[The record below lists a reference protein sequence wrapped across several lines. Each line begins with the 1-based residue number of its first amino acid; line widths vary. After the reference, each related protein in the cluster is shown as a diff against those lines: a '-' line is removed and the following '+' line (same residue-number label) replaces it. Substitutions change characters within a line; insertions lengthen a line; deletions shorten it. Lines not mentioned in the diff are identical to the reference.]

1 MTLNSGSR
9 IKLLAVGTL
18 AFVIASGTVVKDVR
32 DYRRAGTAPRD
43 TTLAEAREVSRA
55 DPFVRRWVRLTEPL
69 ELDCGQALQE
79 TEDGKLK
86 ATVVLAFDGSKTQP
100 FLLDYERDQP
110 NCEELRALPL
120 EGILDEPLT
129 KFWTV
134 HGMTLPS
141 TSNPVITLR
150 VGAHPS
156 GLKTEAELL
165 TVVALI
171 SLWLLWFA
179 YKSGPQKPFI
189 SPEKAF
195 AQSAA
200 QKTS

>member
-9 IKLLAVGTL
+9 IKLLTVGAL
-18 AFVIASGTVVKDVR
+18 AFVIASGSVVKDVS
-32 DYRRAGTAPRD
+32 DYRRAGTTSSD
-43 TTLAEAREVSRA
+43 MTLAEAREASTA
-55 DPFVRRWVRLTEPL
+55 HPFVRRWVRLKEPL

-86 ATVVLAFDGSKTQP
+86 ATVVLAFDESKTQP

-110 NCEELRALPL
+110 TCEELKALPL

-150 VGAHPS
+150 VGARPS

-179 YKSGPQKPFI
+179 YRSGPKKTTI

-195 AQSAA
+195 AQRGA
-200 QKTS
+200 Q

>member
-18 AFVIASGTVVKDVR
+18 AFVIASGTVVTDVR
-32 DYRRAGTAPRD
+32 DYRRAGTVPSD
-43 TTLAEAREVSRA
+43 TTLTEAREVSRA
-55 DPFVRRWVRLTEPL
+55 HPFVRRWVRLTEPL

-86 ATVVLAFDGSKTQP
+86 AIVVLAFDGSKTQP

-110 NCEELRALPL
+110 NCEELKALPL

-165 TVVALI
+165 TAVALI

-179 YKSGPQKPFI
+179 YKSGPSKPFI

-195 AQSAA
+195 AQNAA
-200 QKTS
+200 QKNS